1 MRQIDLDKE
10 REYENSKILSDDV
23 RKDQGK
29 YYWATE
35 IPTKEHI
42 EQTYLAI
49 KGLSGLEIG
58 CSRGSDAVGY
68 AKYCS
73 KFIGI
78 DISDEAIKLAK
89 SKNIANCEF
98 ICTDGHNLPFEEES
112 FDFVIVNSLLHH
124 LDLDSTFVE
133 INRVLKPKGKLIF
146 REPLGTNP
154 LFQIY
159 RFLTPTARTDD
170 ERPFTF
176 ADIRLMKTHFE
187 FSEIR
192 WFGFL
197 VIGAAFFK
205 SAKLRIFLT
214 QIDDILSKTP
224 LKYVFWQFSGVLHKR

>member
-1 MRQIDLDKE
+1 MRPIDLNKE

-23 RKDQGK
+23 RKVQGK

-35 IPTKEHI
+35 IPTNEHI

-58 CSRGSDAVGY
+58 CSGGADAIGY

-73 KFIGI
+73 KYIGI

-89 SKNIANCEF
+89 SKNLANCEF
-98 ICTDGHNLPFEEES
+98 ICTDGHNLPFENES
-112 FDFVIVNSLLHH
+112 LDFVIVNSLLHH
-124 LDLDSTFVE
+124 LDLGSTFVE
-133 INRVLKPKGKLIF
+133 ISRVLKPKGKLIF

-159 RFLTPTARTDD
+159 RFFTPAARTDD
-170 ERPFTF
+170 ERPFSLK
-176 ADIRLMKTHFE
+176 DINLMKIHFE

-197 VIGAAFFK
+197 SIGAAFFK
-205 SAKLRIFLT
+205 STTLRFFLT
-214 QIDDILSKTP
+214 RIDDLLSKTP
-224 LKYVFWQFSGVLHKR
+224 MKYAFWQFSGVAHKR